1 MITIKITIGTT
12 INAIKNWT
20 NNELIVGLD
29 MQLNNVK
36 STATL
41 KNLNTGVVSK
51 LDTRYPDGKNTL
63 NNFGVYAQHTH
74 HFNNKKL
81 ILNDGIRLQAVRL
94 KSNVLDN
101 SFFNL
106 PDTAVTQTNFAV
118 TGNIGL
124 VYNHTKNTS
133 IKLAISSAFR
143 APNIDDLAKVFES
156 STSAS
161 QVVVPNTA
169 IKPEYTY
176 NAELSISKNTGD
188 SFEICCRSFSMV
200 SADF

>member
-1 MITIKITIGTT
+1 M
-12 INAIKNWT
+12 
-20 NNELIVGLD
+20 
-29 MQLNNVK
+29 
-36 STATL
+36 
-41 KNLNTGVVSK
+41 
-51 LDTRYPDGKNTL
+51 
-63 NNFGVYAQHTH
+63 
-74 HFNNKKL
+74 
-81 ILNDGIRLQAVRL
+81 
-94 KSNVLDN
+94 LDN
-101 SFFNL
+101 SFFNF

-176 NAELSISKNTGD
+176 NIDISFMQKIDNKITFEFTSFYNTVCVDCDFSVWSLSY
-188 SFEICCRSFSMV
+188 MLQ
-200 SADF
+200 